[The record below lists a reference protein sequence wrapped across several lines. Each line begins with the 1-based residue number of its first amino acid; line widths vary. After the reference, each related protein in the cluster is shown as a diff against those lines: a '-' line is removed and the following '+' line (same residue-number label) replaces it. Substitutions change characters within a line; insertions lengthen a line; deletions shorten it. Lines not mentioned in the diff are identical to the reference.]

1 MFRLSATA
9 LSLLLASTSLSLA
22 QSDIDEA
29 IAEFTD
35 AAGFELV
42 DTDTLEATLDIYW
55 LDTHMITP
63 GGTVGPIEKA
73 LLIADDAIPGKR
85 TRTELSYGEMMDSD
99 GDGPST
105 PVSFIE
111 VRHFN
116 MGPSLRTELAGDLGE
131 ENVADAADFG
141 TGEHRAWRFVFT
153 PAMNNAAILLQAST
167 KEISPKEASKQ
178 DCQGTPCLDTYRDF
192 AEMADWKEVK
202 GELPDWPLLYADVTD
217 EVAIPAYSAAR
228 MATLGYWANAESG
241 AYQWTYGEHPEG
253 VERSE
258 MYRFLS
264 IDRNLGNESGVEAVW
279 HETKLNDD
287 AVTDL
292 WYRFTDVAGFHT
304 LFTAS
309 EGR

>member
-9 LSLLLASTSLSLA
+9 LSLVLASTSLSLA

-29 IAEFTD
+29 IAQFTG
-35 AAGFELV
+35 AKGFELV
-42 DTDTLEATLDIYW
+42 DTETLETTLASYW
-55 LDTHMITP
+55 LDTDAITP

-85 TRTELSYGEMMDSD
+85 TRTELAYGQMLDEDA
-99 GDGPST
+99 T

-116 MGPSLRTELAGDLGE
+116 LGPSLRAELAADLGE
-131 ENVADAADFG
+131 ENVADAAEFG

-153 PAMNNAAILLQAST
+153 PMMNNEAVLLQAAS
-167 KEISPKEASKQ
+167 KEISPKDASKQ
-178 DCQGTPCLDTYRDF
+178 DCEGTPCLDTFRDF
-192 AEMADWKEVK
+192 GEMADWTEVE
-202 GELPDWPLLYADVTD
+202 GEQPDWPLLYADIVD
-217 EVAIPAYSAAR
+217 EVATPAYAAAR
-228 MATLGYWANAESG
+228 LATLGYWANAESG
-241 AYQWTYGEHPEG
+241 DYQWTYGEQPEG
-253 VERSE
+253 VERYE
-258 MYRFLS
+258 MFRFLS
-264 IDRNLGNESGVEAVW
+264 IDRNLGNESGTQAVW

-292 WYRFTDVAGFHT
+292 WYRFDDIAGFHYI
-304 LFTAS
+304 FTAS